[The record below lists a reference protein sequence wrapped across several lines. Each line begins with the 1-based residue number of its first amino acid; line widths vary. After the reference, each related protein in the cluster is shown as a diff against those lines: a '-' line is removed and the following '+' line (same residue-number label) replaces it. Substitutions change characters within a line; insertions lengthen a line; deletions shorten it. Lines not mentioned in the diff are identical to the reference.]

1 MLLQDQSIKDFAA
14 LTASD
19 APVPGGGSVS
29 AMCAAISSALTQMVA
44 GLTAGKKGYETET
57 EKMTEIVNTMPKNTA
72 EFLDGIDRDSE
83 AFDRVMNAFRMPK
96 STNEEKAVRRQKI
109 NEATVYA
116 AEVPMNLAREAV
128 KLFPV
133 IDYVSSSGNKN
144 ALSDIAVATMILR
157 TAVRGALFNVRIN
170 LASLPESE
178 YKSSL
183 SAEVIDLEKLADEQE
198 KSILSNIN
206 L

>member
-1 MLLQDQSIKDFAA
+1 MLLQDQSIKDFTA

-57 EKMTEIVNTMPKNTA
+57 EKMTEIVNSMPKNTTD
-72 EFLDGIDRDSE
+72 FLDGIDRDSE
-83 AFDRVMNAFRMPK
+83 AFDLVMNAFRMPK
-96 STNEEKAVRRQKI
+96 ATDEEKAVRRQKI
-109 NEATVYA
+109 NEATIYA
-116 AEVPMNLAREAV
+116 AEVPMNLARKAV
-128 KLFPV
+128 KLFPIV
-133 IDYVSSSGNKN
+133 DYVSKNGNKN
-144 ALSDIAVATMILR
+144 ALSDVAVATMTLR

-170 LASLPESE
+170 LSSLPEND
-178 YKSSL
+178 YKSAL
-183 SAEVIDLEKLADEQE
+183 SAEVIELEKLADEQE
-198 KSILSNIN
+198 KTILANIN

>member
-83 AFDRVMNAFRMPK
+83 AFDLVMNAFRMPK
-96 STNEEKAVRRQKI
+96 ATDEEKAVRRQKI

-178 YKSSL
+178 YKSAL
-183 SAEVIDLEKLADEQE
+183 STEVIDLEKLADEQE

>member
-83 AFDRVMNAFRMPK
+83 AFDLVMNAFRMPK
-96 STNEEKAVRRQKI
+96 ATDEEKAVRRQKI

-128 KLFPV
+128 NLFPV
-133 IDYVSSSGNKN
+133 IDYVSKNGNKN

-170 LASLPESE
+170 LASLPESD
-178 YKSSL
+178 YKSALSL
-183 SAEVIDLEKLADEQE
+183 EVIELEKQADEQE

>member
-83 AFDRVMNAFRMPK
+83 AFDLVMNAFRMPK
-96 STNEEKAVRRQKI
+96 ATDEEKAVRRQKI

-116 AEVPMNLAREAV
+116 AEVPMKLAREAV

-170 LASLPESE
+170 LASLPESD
-178 YKSSL
+178 YKSALSL
-183 SAEVIDLEKLADEQE
+183 EVIELEKQADEQE